1 MDRHDN
7 VFLSDTAET
16 YDFSSTPKPGGE
28 LQIPFRT
35 NRQSHSDKLVAQFR
49 EAQNH
54 FNSYTP
60 EQVAAIS
67 YNTGTYVEFVG
78 AENCDLVTKSLEDNR
93 QGIKLLN
100 VRDVFSEYDE
110 NHIPKITTKA
120 TVFIPTGKED
130 VFIKKIKDFATKQTK
145 SGKPKNNDLVSS
157 IESISDA
164 IKISSFWV
172 GRPTEMPNETKRWY
186 ELWVDVDEENFDI
199 ILQNT
204 FNIFNDLNL
213 EHRQETEYIRFPE
226 RLVLP
231 VFANRLEL
239 LSLIK
244 QGVTIAEIR
253 KPAEPN
259 AFSLYTS

>member
-7 VFLSDTAET
+7 VFLSDTTET

-93 QGIKLLN
+93 QGIK
-100 VRDVFSEYDE
+100 
-110 NHIPKITTKA
+110 
-120 TVFIPTGKED
+120 TVAF
-130 VFIKKIKDFATKQTK
+130 V
-145 SGKPKNNDLVSS
+145 V
-157 IESISDA
+157 
-164 IKISSFWV
+164 
-172 GRPTEMPNETKRWY
+172 
-186 ELWVDVDEENFDI
+186 
-199 ILQNT
+199 ILG
-204 FNIFNDLNL
+204 I
-213 EHRQETEYIRFPE
+213 
-226 RLVLP
+226 
-231 VFANRLEL
+231 
-239 LSLIK
+239 
-244 QGVTIAEIR
+244 
-253 KPAEPN
+253 
-259 AFSLYTS
+259 

>member
-7 VFLSDTAET
+7 VFLSDTTET

-100 VRDVFSEYDE
+100 VRDVVSAYDE

-130 VFIKKIKDFATKQTK
+130 VFIKKITDFAAKQTK

-172 GRPTEMPNETKRWY
+172 GRPNEMPNETKR
-186 ELWVDVDEENFDI
+186 
-199 ILQNT
+199 
-204 FNIFNDLNL
+204 
-213 EHRQETEYIRFPE
+213 
-226 RLVLP
+226 
-231 VFANRLEL
+231 
-239 LSLIK
+239 
-244 QGVTIAEIR
+244 
-253 KPAEPN
+253 
-259 AFSLYTS
+259 

>member
-1 MDRHDN
+1 MDRYNN
-7 VFLSDTAET
+7 VFLSDTAEI

-28 LQIPFRT
+28 LQIPFRQ
-35 NRQSHSDKLVAQFR
+35 NRQAHSDKLIVQLH

-93 QGIKLLN
+93 KGIKLLN
-100 VRDVFSEYDE
+100 VRDVVSEYDE
-110 NHIPKITTKA
+110 NHIPKIITKA

-130 VFIKKIKDFATKQTK
+130 VFIKKITDFATKQTK
-145 SGKPKNNDLVSS
+145 SGKPKNNDFVSS

-172 GRPTEMPNETKRWY
+172 GSPAEMPNEMKRWY
-186 ELWVDVDEENFDI
+186 ELWIDVDEEKFDV
-199 ILQNT
+199 ILKNT
-204 FNIFNDLNL
+204 FEILN
-213 EHRQETEYIRFPE
+213 
-226 RLVLP
+226 
-231 VFANRLEL
+231 EL
-239 LSLIK
+239 I
-244 QGVTIAEIR
+244 
-253 KPAEPN
+253 
-259 AFSLYTS
+259 

>member
-100 VRDVFSEYDE
+100 VRDVVSEYD
-110 NHIPKITTKA
+110 
-120 TVFIPTGKED
+120 
-130 VFIKKIKDFATKQTK
+130 
-145 SGKPKNNDLVSS
+145 
-157 IESISDA
+157 
-164 IKISSFWV
+164 
-172 GRPTEMPNETKRWY
+172 
-186 ELWVDVDEENFDI
+186 
-199 ILQNT
+199 
-204 FNIFNDLNL
+204 
-213 EHRQETEYIRFPE
+213 
-226 RLVLP
+226 
-231 VFANRLEL
+231 
-239 LSLIK
+239 
-244 QGVTIAEIR
+244 
-253 KPAEPN
+253 
-259 AFSLYTS
+259 